1 MSTPAVTVL
10 LALGAVVLLAG
21 GAFIAVNFLAA
32 RFSVYP
38 IRFPIWISPGQLGFP
53 QERVEIATADGHRL
67 RAWYCPGES
76 EWALVFGH
84 GYLMNRSEFVPL
96 LTAVPLA
103 ARPHAIFF
111 DFRAHGGS
119 SGKKCTFGVEE
130 ARDVAAVYDYL
141 RERVPGV
148 RFVYIGSSMGAAA
161 GALAISQDGADTE
174 ALWLD
179 AMYGDLEEASTNW
192 WRFVGGGRLA
202 RIFSGTIWFAQHL
215 LKMHPREIRMDE
227 PLAKLADRPIVLV
240 HGGED
245 PLVSEKTAQRLL
257 QLAGPKAR
265 LDVYEKSSHG
275 RARLDEPTR
284 YTAAFRAFL
293 QEIGAICDSS
303 GSGCV

>member
-1 MSTPAVTVL
+1 MITPFGTAL
-10 LALGAVVLLAG
+10 LVIGAVALIATGVFLA
-21 GAFIAVNFLAA
+21 INFLAA

-53 QERVEIATADGHRL
+53 QERVEIATTDGHRL
-67 RAWYCPGES
+67 RAWYCPGDT

-96 LTAVPLA
+96 LSAVPLT

-119 SGKKCTFGVEE
+119 SGKKCTFGVDE
-130 ARDVAAVYDYL
+130 ACDVAAVYAYL
-141 RERVPGV
+141 RKRVPGV

-161 GALAISQDGADTE
+161 GTLAISQDGADTE

-192 WRFVGGGRLA
+192 WRFVGGKRLA
-202 RIFSGTIWFAQHL
+202 RLFSSTNWFAQQL
-215 LKMHPREIRMDE
+215 LKMRPHEIRMDE
-227 PLAKLADRPIVLV
+227 PLAKIAGRPIVLV
-240 HGGED
+240 HGGQD
-245 PLVSEKTAQRLL
+245 PLVSEKTAQRLR
-257 QLAGPKAR
+257 QIAGPKAR
-265 LDVYEKSSHG
+265 LEVYENSSHG

-284 YTAAFRAFL
+284 YTASFRAFL
-293 QEIGAICDSS
+293 REIGAICDTS
-303 GSGCV
+303 GPERV